1 MLSILENLSLITYR
15 VSAYKKYGVYLIPE
29 GKKIRDLSPEGFGI
43 KGFFK
48 RFFTEDFGK
57 NKRF

>member
-1 MLSILENLSLITYR
+1 
-15 VSAYKKYGVYLIPE
+15 VYLITE
-29 GKKIRDLSPEGFGI
+29 GIKIRDFSPEGFGI

-57 NKRF
+57 NRDFEP